1 MTKKKPWISIPN
13 SFLILWISI
22 PVSCGSVSQTHFW
35 FCGSVSLYPVDQYP
49 KSISKR
55 PLTKWSNSVQT
66 VGFSEGCTGV
76 AQGLH
81 RGRRG
86 SAQRA
91 HREHAEPIL
100 PNFFAFQAR
109 EMKFGEQNGIMT
121 SESFQIFGGTRS
133 FTNSLWHTVIYKL
146 RINHGN
152 WWKMSVAHGHF
163 KFSVAHGHFKFSV
176 AHGHFKFS
184 ATHSLFKFSVAPG
197 HLKFSVAH
205 CHFNFHFSKKMLSF
219 SKRGSFSKCE
229 RFCEVFSFF

>member
-1 MTKKKPWISIPN
+1 MAQKEPWISIPN
-13 SFLILWISI
+13 TFLILWISI

-55 PLTKWSNSVQT
+55 PLTKWSNGGQNS
-66 VGFSEGCTGV
+66 GILRGLHRGCKRV

-81 RGRRG
+81 RGRRA

-91 HREHAEPIL
+91 HREHAVPIL

-133 FTNSLWHTVIYKL
+133 FTNSLWHTVISNSLWHTVITNSLWLWIFEKKDVWYHFKTSWA
-146 RINHGN
+146 RVYGN
-152 WWKMSVAHGHF
+152 WPKFEVWHF
-163 KFSVAHGHFKFSV
+163 FENSCTRV
-176 AHGHFKFS
+176 
-184 ATHSLFKFSVAPG
+184 
-197 HLKFSVAH
+197 
-205 CHFNFHFSKKMLSF
+205 
-219 SKRGSFSKCE
+219 
-229 RFCEVFSFF
+229 